1 MPREPFVD
9 ERVVGADQIQHAAI
23 LAQRARQKQP
33 RLLFEGLQQAVVE
46 VRIRIGIDDDLADAA
61 EVQPLGGEVVDE
73 RARGARVGQHA
84 PHLLLERRRLRQLA
98 ALRGVEQRIVGDAVP
113 EEERQARREL
123 EIRQAIRSAFR
134 AITIDAQQEVGIDQ
148 HALERELNP
157 GVKAAAFTSSL
168 RKELQQ
174 RLYV

>member
-1 MPREPFVD
+1 MRGDHQHGALAEQSPPLFLTKRDAPEPAAVHAGNAVMPREPFVD
-9 ERVVGADQIQHAAI
+9 ERVVGADEIQHAAI
-23 LAQRARQKQP
+23 FTERARQKQP

-98 ALRGVEQRIVGDAVP
+98 VLRGVE
-113 EEERQARREL
+113 
-123 EIRQAIRSAFR
+123 
-134 AITIDAQQEVGIDQ
+134 
-148 HALERELNP
+148 
-157 GVKAAAFTSSL
+157 
-168 RKELQQ
+168 
-174 RLYV
+174 